1 MRHKTP
7 VDIIRALLGLR
18 TVVEK
23 TEGFQMKTIVIEGT
37 GKIPSKK
44 NRMRVWNGRMIKDKG
59 CRDFEHMLSDLAR
72 VVMNG
77 DVPFTDDVSLSLMVI
92 FGDRRRRD
100 LQNLFGSV
108 CDSLN
113 GIVYDDDSQI
123 VELSGEKHYIKGE
136 WKYTI
141 RITGET

>member
-1 MRHKTP
+1 
-7 VDIIRALLGLR
+7 
-18 TVVEK
+18 
-23 TEGFQMKTIVIEGT
+23 MKTIVIEGT

>member
-1 MRHKTP
+1 
-7 VDIIRALLGLR
+7 
-18 TVVEK
+18 
-23 TEGFQMKTIVIEGT
+23 MKTVVIEGT

-44 NRMRVWNGRMIKDKG
+44 NRMRVFKNRMIKDKG
-59 CRDFEHMLSDLAR
+59 CREFEQLLAAMAR
-72 VVMNG
+72 DVMKN
-77 DVPFTDDVSLSLMVI
+77 DVPFKDDVSLSLMVI

-123 VELSGEKHYIKGE
+123 VDLQGSKHYIKGE

-141 RITGET
+141 RITGEK

>member
-1 MRHKTP
+1 
-7 VDIIRALLGLR
+7 
-18 TVVEK
+18 
-23 TEGFQMKTIVIEGT
+23 MKTIVIEGT

-44 NRMRVWNGRMIKDKG
+44 NRMRIWKNRMIKDKG
-59 CRDFEHMLSDLAR
+59 CREFEIMLAGLAR
-72 VVMNG
+72 ETMGNEPPFKG
-77 DVPFTDDVSLSLMVI
+77 DVSFSLMVI

-113 GIVYDDDSQI
+113 EIVYDDDCQI
-123 VELSGEKHYIKGE
+123 VELLGEKHYIKGE

>member
-1 MRHKTP
+1 
-7 VDIIRALLGLR
+7 
-18 TVVEK
+18 
-23 TEGFQMKTIVIEGT
+23 MKTVVIEGT

-44 NRMRVWNGRMIKDKG
+44 NRMRVFKNRMIKDKG
-59 CRDFEHMLSDLAR
+59 CREFEQLLSSIAR
-72 VVMNG
+72 DVMKN
-77 DVPFTDDVSLSLMVI
+77 DVPFKDDVSLSLMVI

-113 GIVYDDDSQI
+113 GIVYEDDSQI
-123 VELSGEKHYIKGE
+123 VDLQATKHYIKGE

-141 RITGET
+141 RITGEN

>member
-1 MRHKTP
+1 
-7 VDIIRALLGLR
+7 
-18 TVVEK
+18 
-23 TEGFQMKTIVIEGT
+23 MKTIVIEGT

-44 NRMRVWNGRMIKDKG
+44 NRMRIWKNRMIKDKG
-59 CRDFEHMLSDLAR
+59 CREFEIMLAGLAR
-72 VVMNG
+72 ETMGNEPPFKG
-77 DVPFTDDVSLSLMVI
+77 DVSFSLMVI

-113 GIVYDDDSQI
+113 EIVYDDDCQI
-123 VELSGEKHYIKGE
+123 VELLGEKHYIKGE

-141 RITGET
+141 RITGEK